1 MDCIR
6 FVNLLKKSSKLN
18 KAAIKILKKKMNKR
32 IKKNKSSKNF
42 ITSKN
47 YIKKNISKYNEYKT
61 KTKKNETA

>member
-18 KAAIKILKKKMNKR
+18 KAAIKILKKKR